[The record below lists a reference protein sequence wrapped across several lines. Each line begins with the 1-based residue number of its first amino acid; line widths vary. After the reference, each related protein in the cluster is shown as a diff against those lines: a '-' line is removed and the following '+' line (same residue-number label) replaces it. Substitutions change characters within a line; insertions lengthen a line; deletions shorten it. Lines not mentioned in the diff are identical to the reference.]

1 MNHQS
6 SSHMKMPALLR
17 VLLLVALTSMFS
29 AGCANTTRV
38 TRSPDNN
45 RALRSDT
52 LVVEQNDSAVDAT
65 KPRPISPFENLVL
78 LALQLFDSRY

>member
-45 RALRSDT
+45 RALSSDT
-52 LVVEQNDSAVDAT
+52 LVVEQKGPAVDAT
-65 KPRPISPFENLVL
+65 KPGVLGPFDTLVVF
-78 LALQLFDSRY
+78 ALQLFDSRY